1 MTIIFSHALV
11 RKMWA
16 HVKQGLPEECC
27 GFLLGETNEMQHVKK
42 AIRAKNVAKTSRE
55 TKFVID
61 PREFM
66 KVEKM
71 AKSAKLN
78 IIGIY
83 HSHPNGRA
91 EPSKFDLEV
100 AWPSYS
106 YIILSVLHSKPF
118 KLLSWVLNEDRRG
131 FNPEEVVVL

>member
-11 RKMWA
+11 RQMWA
-16 HVKQGLPEECC
+16 HAKHSLPEECC
-27 GFLLGETNEMQHVKK
+27 GFLLGETRKMQYVKK
-42 AIRAKNVAKTSRE
+42 VIRAKNVAKASRE

-61 PREFM
+61 PREFIG
-66 KVEKM
+66 VEKR
-71 AKSAKLN
+71 AKSADLN

-91 EPSKFDLEV
+91 EPSNFDLEV

-106 YIILSVLHSKPF
+106 YVILSLLQSRPF
-118 KLLSWVLNEDRRG
+118 KILSWVLDDDRRG
-131 FNPEEVVVL
+131 FNPEELVIL